1 MATLEA
7 VKAIIGPCDFFMVGT
22 FEARDMVQRQ
32 LDRAGITDWR
42 AGYSHDAA
50 FMPEGAVRVGQVK
63 VHHGDREFPLWV
75 RPRTRE

>member
-1 MATLEA
+1 MTTIEA
-7 VKAIIGPCDFFMVGT
+7 VKETIGHCNYYMVGT
-22 FEARDMVQRQ
+22 FEARRRVQHQ
-32 LDRAGITDWR
+32 LDQAGITDWR